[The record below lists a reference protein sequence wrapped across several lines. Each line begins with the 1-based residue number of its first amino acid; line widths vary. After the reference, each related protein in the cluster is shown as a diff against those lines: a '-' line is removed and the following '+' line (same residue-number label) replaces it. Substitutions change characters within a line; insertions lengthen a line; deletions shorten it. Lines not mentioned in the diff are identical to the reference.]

1 MLAFICLGST
11 ANKNES
17 SLRRW
22 NVEPFKNKFMVFR
35 VIFPVYSFNANEEAV
50 CKLIMSRGVI
60 LWQCLQKLKNLRKSK
75 EVKLTHLQDK
85 SNTVNA
91 SKKIGDVL
99 TDEERELVEGRFGYS
114 ENFRKQLVIRKK
126 LRI

>member
-1 MLAFICLGST
+1 M
-11 ANKNES
+11 
-17 SLRRW
+17 
-22 NVEPFKNKFMVFR
+22 FKNRFMVFR

-60 LWQCLQKLKNLRKSK
+60 LWQCLQKLKTLRKSK

-99 TDEERELVEGRFGYS
+99 TDEERELVEGRFNY
-114 ENFRKQLVIRKK
+114 L
-126 LRI
+126 